1 MLDEY
6 PFMFKKVGERIQYI
20 NVNLKF
26 RAEKNSPFHKSVE
39 THKSNSILASTK
51 IVSEPHSET
60 GAILANL
67 GDIFL
72 NDIEKITMK
81 SQGVYSFDKKDSY
94 FKEIKSL
101 PEYLQPKI
109 LSAVAYVNSVA
120 PNLNK
125 AVERI
130 NTIREHL
137 SDKEV
142 MWVMS
147 LLTFEKLL
155 DIVKDSKEFENYTTT
170 MKERTIQ

>member
-1 MLDEY
+1 
-6 PFMFKKVGERIQYI
+6 
-20 NVNLKF
+20 
-26 RAEKNSPFHKSVE
+26 
-39 THKSNSILASTK
+39 
-51 IVSEPHSET
+51 
-60 GAILANL
+60 
-67 GDIFL
+67 
-72 NDIEKITMK
+72 MK
-81 SQGVYSFDKKDSY
+81 HRT
-94 FKEIKSL
+94 IKAL

-109 LSAVAYVNSVA
+109 LSAVAYINECS

-155 DIVKDSKEFENYTTT
+155 DMVNNSEEFGKYTSA
-170 MKERTIQ
+170 MKARTLQ

>member
-1 MLDEY
+1 M
-6 PFMFKKVGERIQYI
+6 KHRT
-20 NVNLKF
+20 LK
-26 RAEKNSPFHKSVE
+26 A
-39 THKSNSILASTK
+39 
-51 IVSEPHSET
+51 
-60 GAILANL
+60 
-67 GDIFL
+67 
-72 NDIEKITMK
+72 
-81 SQGVYSFDKKDSY
+81 
-94 FKEIKSL
+94 L

-109 LSAVAYVNSVA
+109 LSAVAYVNECA

-155 DIVKDSKEFENYTTT
+155 DMVNDSPEFHAYSKA
-170 MKERTIQ
+170 MKARTIQ